1 MKSRNWFLA
10 RFPLSIA
17 DLFSRRTATKGRRR
31 VRPTLASFDKLEE
44 RLAFSVGYATVNDWG
59 SGLQGQL
66 TLTNDTSATMTDW
79 QLAFNYNRSIT
90 TIWNAQIVS
99 HTGSQYVIKGFDWGR
114 TLAAGATQGVGF
126 TADTGT
132 DAPSGFVL
140 SGLNT
145 PTPTPNPTPT
155 PMPTP
160 ITPNPITTTPITPTP
175 IDTTTGRV
183 FLVNPA
189 ADDIVGFD
197 PSRDRLDFGN
207 VSVHNMIIAKTETG
221 EVAIVNPWASTP
233 EFQVLRGI
241 SYRDITMANFGVVQ
255 NEHLRQDIGGVVS
268 WEQGIGPRDGST
280 VYVRSHEYGVQ
291 QRIDGFN
298 PATMKLSFLYFGTRE
313 RLSLTDTA
321 EGLSI
326 SVLPTNQK
334 ILLVGVTKAQL
345 MPVNIQFHNDQIVED
360 QLEVPFGHP
369 AEHFTLVSRTS
380 LLTPTAPVGQATDG
394 YQTSI
399 GQTVPGGHDHGTMPT
414 PITPTPVTTP
424 ITPTNGDLWKEQFF
438 APYVDMGQYP
448 VPDLDGLAKKYG
460 VGLLTLGFMQASP
473 SGKLAW
479 AGYDVLTL
487 DSSNEQAVA
496 IRNEINALRLV
507 GGDVMVS
514 LGGAAGQS
522 LAQSYAQRG
531 LGAPALAMAYA
542 EMVDILKLNK
552 VDFDIEGVAV
562 AQPQILK
569 LQMDAIAIVQ
579 MSRPSLG
586 VWLTLP
592 VLPQGLTQDGVN
604 AVRIAL
610 TSGVKVDGV
619 NVMAMDYGDSAAPP
633 ALKSMGEYAIDAANA
648 TFAQMTTLFTS
659 QGQTFGWNQLGVT
672 PMLGVND
679 VTSEVFTLQDADRLE
694 TFARA
699 KGLGMLSMWSI
710 NRDNPGPAGQLSNFH
725 TGIPSMS
732 AGGFSLAWGDYGSDP
747 VIVGAVTPVTPTP
760 TPPPTPTPT
769 PTLPTLSISSRQ
781 AKEGNTGTGLRQF
794 IVTLSAASMQTVSV
808 QYATADGTAKAGSDY
823 TSASGSLTFAP
834 GELTKTISVAVI
846 GDTTVESNE
855 KFVVKLSSALGATI
869 LTGTGTGTI
878 VNDDVATAGGVA
890 LTYTQ
895 TSSWATGFNGDMKIK
910 NTGTTAI
917 NGWTMEFDMNANIVN
932 IWNAVIVSHVGT
944 RYVIKN
950 ADWNGTIAAGAEVS
964 FGFQADGVVGE
975 LPLKRKFNGVTV

>member
-17 DLFSRRTATKGRRR
+17 ALFSRRTAAAGRRR

-126 TADTGT
+126 TAATGT

-140 SGLNT
+140 SGVNT

-160 ITPNPITTTPITPTP
+160 ITPNPITPTPITPTP
-175 IDTTTGRV
+175 IDSTTGRV

-321 EGLSI
+321 AGLSI
-326 SVLPTNQK
+326 SVLPTNQT

-414 PITPTPVTTP
+414 PTPTPVTTP

-760 TPPPTPTPT
+760 PPTPT

-794 IVTLSAASMQTVSV
+794 IVTLSAASMQTVTV

-855 KFVVKLSSALGATI
+855 KFVVKLGTALGATI

-975 LPLKRKFNGVTV
+975 LPLKRKFNGVAV

>member
-17 DLFSRRTATKGRRR
+17 ALLSRRTAAAGRRR

-126 TADTGT
+126 TAATGT

-145 PTPTPNPTPT
+145 PTPTPNP
-155 PMPTP
+155 MPTP
-160 ITPNPITTTPITPTP
+160 ITPNPITPTPITPTPITPTP
-175 IDTTTGRV
+175 IDSTTGRV

-291 QRIDGFN
+291 QRIEGFN

-321 EGLSI
+321 AGLSI
-326 SVLPTNQK
+326 SVLPTNQT
-334 ILLVGVTKAQL
+334 ILLAGVTKAQL

-414 PITPTPVTTP
+414 PTPTPVTTP

-725 TGIPSMS
+725 TGIASMS
-732 AGGFSLAWGDYGSDP
+732 AGGFSLTWGDYGSDP
-747 VIVGAVTPVTPTP
+747 AIVGAVTPVTPTP
-760 TPPPTPTPT
+760 TPPPTPT

-794 IVTLSAASMQTVSV
+794 KVTLSAASMQTVSV

-855 KFVVKLSSALGATI
+855 KFVVKLSTALGATI

-878 VNDDVATAGGVA
+878 LNDDAATAGGVA

-975 LPLKRKFNGVTV
+975 LPLKRKFNGVAV

>member
-17 DLFSRRTATKGRRR
+17 ALFSRRPAAAGRRR

-126 TADTGT
+126 TAATGT

-160 ITPNPITTTPITPTP
+160 ITPNPITPTP
-175 IDTTTGRV
+175 IDSTTGRV

-197 PSRDRLDFGN
+197 PSRDRLDFGD

-291 QRIDGFN
+291 QRIEGFN

-321 EGLSI
+321 AGLSI
-326 SVLPTNQK
+326 SVLPTNQT

-399 GQTVPGGHDHGTMPT
+399 GQTVPDGHDHGTMPT
-414 PITPTPVTTP
+414 PTPTPVTTP

-725 TGIPSMS
+725 TGIASMS

-760 TPPPTPTPT
+760 PPTPT

-855 KFVVKLSSALGATI
+855 KFVVKLGTALGATI

-878 VNDDVATAGGVA
+878 VNDDAATAGGVA

-975 LPLKRKFNGVTV
+975 LPLKKKFNGVAL

>member
-1 MKSRNWFLA
+1 VTWA
-10 RFPLSIA
+10 AP
-17 DLFSRRTATKGRRR
+17 
-31 VRPTLASFDKLEE
+31 ASTGGSAITDYLVKYSSNGGSTWTNFVHPV
-44 RLAFSVGYATVNDWG
+44 STVP
-59 SGLQGQL
+59 SL
-66 TLTNDTSATMTDW
+66 TITGLTNGTA
-79 QLAFNYNRSIT
+79 
-90 TIWNAQIVS
+90 
-99 HTGSQYVIKGFDWGR
+99 YVIK
-114 TLAAGATQGVGF
+114 V
-126 TADTGT
+126 
-132 DAPSGFVL
+132 
-140 SGLNT
+140 
-145 PTPTPNPTPT
+145 
-155 PMPTP
+155 
-160 ITPNPITTTPITPTP
+160 
-175 IDTTTGRV
+175 
-183 FLVNPA
+183 
-189 ADDIVGFD
+189 
-197 PSRDRLDFGN
+197 
-207 VSVHNMIIAKTETG
+207 IAMNA
-221 EVAIVNPWASTP
+221 V
-233 EFQVLRGI
+233 GI
-241 SYRDITMANFGVVQ
+241 SLPSAN
-255 NEHLRQDIGGVVS
+255 S
-268 WEQGIGPRDGST
+268 A
-280 VYVRSHEYGVQ
+280 
-291 QRIDGFN
+291 
-298 PATMKLSFLYFGTRE
+298 PAT
-313 RLSLTDTA
+313 
-321 EGLSI
+321 
-326 SVLPTNQK
+326 
-334 ILLVGVTKAQL
+334 
-345 MPVNIQFHNDQIVED
+345 
-360 QLEVPFGHP
+360 P
-369 AEHFTLVSRTS
+369 A
-380 LLTPTAPVGQATDG
+380 
-394 YQTSI
+394 
-399 GQTVPGGHDHGTMPT
+399 TVPGGHDHGTMP
-414 PITPTPVTTP
+414 TP

-531 LGAPALAMAYA
+531 LAAPALAMAYA
-542 EMVDILKLNK
+542 EMVDTLKLNK

-725 TGIPSMS
+725 TGIASMP

-760 TPPPTPTPT
+760 TPT
-769 PTLPTLSISSRQ
+769 PTLPTLSVSSNRTN
-781 AKEGNTGTGLRQF
+781 EGNTGTALRQF
-794 IVTLSAASMQTVSV
+794 MVTLSAASMQSVSV

-834 GELTKTISVAVI
+834 GELTKTISVAVT
-846 GDTTVESNE
+846 GDTTVESDE
-855 KFVVKLSSALGATI
+855 TFVVKLSTALGATI

-878 VNDDVATAGGVA
+878 LNDDTATAGGVA

-975 LPLKRKFNGVTV
+975 LPLQKKFNGVAV

>member
-17 DLFSRRTATKGRRR
+17 ALFSRRTAAAGRRR

-132 DAPSGFVL
+132 DTPSGFVL

-145 PTPTPNPTPT
+145 PTSTPNPMPT
-155 PMPTP
+155 PITPTP
-160 ITPNPITTTPITPTP
+160 ITPNPITPTPITPTP
-175 IDTTTGRV
+175 IDSATGRV

-197 PSRDRLDFGN
+197 PSRDRLDFGD

-321 EGLSI
+321 AGLSI
-326 SVLPTNQK
+326 SVLPTNQT

-414 PITPTPVTTP
+414 PITPNPVTTP

-760 TPPPTPTPT
+760 TPPPTPT
-769 PTLPTLSISSRQ
+769 LPTLSISSRQ

-794 IVTLSAASMQTVSV
+794 MVTLSAASMQTVTV

-855 KFVVKLSSALGATI
+855 KFVVKLGTAVGATI

-975 LPLKRKFNGVTV
+975 LPLKRKFNGVAV

>member
-17 DLFSRRTATKGRRR
+17 ALFSRRTATAGRRR
-31 VRPTLASFDKLEE
+31 VRPMLAPFDKLEE

-90 TIWNAQIVS
+90 SIWNAQIVS
-99 HTGSQYVIKGFDWGR
+99 HTGSQYVIKGFDWDR
-114 TLAAGATQGVGF
+114 TLTAGATQGVGF
-126 TADTGT
+126 NATTGT
-132 DAPSGFVL
+132 DTPSGFVL
-140 SGLNT
+140 SGINT
-145 PTPTPNPTPT
+145 PTPTPN

-160 ITPNPITTTPITPTP
+160 ITPNPITPTP
-175 IDTTTGRV
+175 IDSTTGRV

-321 EGLSI
+321 AGLSI
-326 SVLPTNQK
+326 SVLPTNQT

-345 MPVNIQFHNDQIVED
+345 MPVNIEFHNDQIVED

-380 LLTPTAPVGQATDG
+380 LLTPTAPVGQVTDG

-414 PITPTPVTTP
+414 PTPTPVTTP

-531 LGAPALAMAYA
+531 LAAPALAMAYA

-579 MSRPSLG
+579 KSRPSLG

-747 VIVGAVTPVTPTP
+747 VIVGAVTPVTP
-760 TPPPTPTPT
+760 PPTPTPT

-781 AKEGNTGTGLRQF
+781 AKEGNTGTALRQF
-794 IVTLSAASMQTVSV
+794 MVTLSAASMQSVSV

-855 KFVVKLSSALGATI
+855 KFVVKLGTALGATI

-878 VNDDVATAGGVA
+878 VNDDAATAGGVA

-975 LPLKRKFNGVTV
+975 LPLKRKFNGVAV